1 MSLAIEAPR
10 VPLETSEDGVIRVAG
25 TRVTL
30 QTVVTAFRQGATAEE
45 IAQQY
50 SSLQLADVYE
60 VIGFY
65 LRRQHEVDEYIRQ
78 ALIQSEAA
86 QQAHEARFN
95 PVGIRQRLLARR
107 AAKTEE

>member
-30 QTVVTAFRQGATAEE
+30 QTVVIAFRQGATAEE

-50 SSLQLADVYE
+50 SSLQ
-60 VIGFY
+60 
-65 LRRQHEVDEYIRQ
+65 
-78 ALIQSEAA
+78 S
-86 QQAHEARFN
+86 
-95 PVGIRQRLLARR
+95 
-107 AAKTEE
+107 

>member
-10 VPLETSEDGVIRVAG
+10 VPLETSEDGMIRVAG
-25 TRVTL
+25 TRVSL
-30 QTVVTAFRQGATAEE
+30 ETVVTAFRQGATAEE

-50 SSLQLADVYE
+50 SSLELADVYE

-65 LRRQHEVDEYIRQ
+65 LRRQREVDEYVRQ
-78 ALIQSEAA
+78 SFTLSEDVQQS
-86 QQAHEARFN
+86 HEARFN

-107 AAKTEE
+107 APRTEE